1 MQTGAAQMGA
11 VQSDTA
17 RAPGKAQ
24 QREGRSRGGGADTLA
39 VGTTTTR
46 LASARARERA
56 ERDTGAPAEPARA
69 GSMTWHACARRGAGP
84 QRTRKWKSQ
93 VHGLHL
99 PDVLDATGVTRVWC
113 AKRRDSYTASSH
125 AKQFFTLCCRALGAH
140 GSRQRPTIGSTC
152 APAGVEADAGHLSVH
167 GFRPPNPRASVFA
180 VRRSSRSDVW
190 DRRGQMVRPGVCG

>member
-1 MQTGAAQMGA
+1 MGA

-24 QREGRSRGGGADTLA
+24 QMEGRSRGGGCAHTLA

-46 LASARARERA
+46 LTSARASRGRYGGTSGASKSRSDHVACVRQERG
-56 ERDTGAPAEPARA
+56 RAPAH
-69 GSMTWHACARRGAGP
+69 T
-84 QRTRKWKSQ
+84 TRSQ
-93 VHGLHL
+93 VHGLHP
-99 PDVLDATGVTRVWC
+99 PDILDATGVTRVWC